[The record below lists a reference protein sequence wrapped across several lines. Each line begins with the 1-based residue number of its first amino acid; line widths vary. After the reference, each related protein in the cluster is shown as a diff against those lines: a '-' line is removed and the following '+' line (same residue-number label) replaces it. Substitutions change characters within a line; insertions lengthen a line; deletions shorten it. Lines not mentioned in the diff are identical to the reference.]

1 MPKKT
6 FRKAKGLRLLEETKQ
21 RLRLQ
26 QEART
31 IARIEQLD
39 IETCERLGRQL
50 QLEHLELNGELDCSE
65 TDTARQYTLNLSD
78 GEEDLTSE
86 QNNSTVKTVNIN
98 KSSSILET
106 PDLFVPYKF
115 YHKEPQFNHERNG
128 DRA

>member
-1 MPKKT
+1 M
-6 FRKAKGLRLLEETKQ
+6 LEETKH
-21 RLRLQ
+21 RLIRLQ

-39 IETCERLGRQL
+39 IEACERLGRQL

-78 GEEDLTSE
+78 SEEDLTSE
-86 QNNSTVKTVNIN
+86 QNNSTVKTVDVN

-106 PDLFVPYKF
+106 LD
-115 YHKEPQFNHERNG
+115 
-128 DRA
+128 